1 MLGLSPWVSL
11 VAVIV
16 AAAASRL
23 TPRVLRGERGVWL
36 LLASRWAPAVAGL
49 LSAAISLWVWRS
61 LARTPVMHDE
71 AAYVLQAELFASGR
85 WTATAPAVP
94 EFFQQLYVLMDPVVA
109 SKYPP
114 GHSLVLA
121 LGALIGLPAL
131 PVVLMNAL
139 SGALVYALARRTSGP
154 VTAVLTWIIWM
165 TSFPVVYYRA
175 NYMSQSTTSCL
186 WLLAWFGLARWR
198 ASTPGDGRW
207 LLLVAGAVCW
217 SAITRPMTAL
227 ALGIVVGIVV
237 LHAAWSKRRWPELA
251 PALALGI
258 AILAVLP
265 IWSWRTTGRPTLTP
279 LSLYTET
286 YVPFDKPG
294 FGVAPNARPSTRLPR
309 DQWITSA
316 SFYQE
321 HARHTLGALPRTA
334 LDRLTFIARDAWHD
348 WRGGLRVFALLGLLL
363 LPAEG
368 LIVLSAFALQ
378 FLLYLSY
385 AHPARW
391 TIYYVEGAPIL
402 AFISAL
408 GITRLIAWASRAA
421 ARESVL
427 AGPSAQGVGRL
438 ATWWRTLRRRDA
450 TAPEHFG
457 VLFATAMLVL
467 AASAAGVGVFRQIRA
482 QIDAD
487 HQYHDAFDTLMGEIA
502 DTHAVVFVR
511 YGPDHN
517 DGLSLVRNVAARD
530 DSPVW
535 RVYDRGAA
543 NERLLQLTPDRVPY
557 LFDETSW
564 TLRRLQRPTT
574 PERRSGVA
582 TGRVSQ
588 APSLRR

>member
-23 TPRVLRGERGVWL
+23 MPRVIRGERSVWA
-36 LLASRWAPAVAGL
+36 LLASRWAPALAGL
-49 LSAAISLWVWRS
+49 LSAAITLWVWRS

-85 WTATAPAVP
+85 WTESAPQLP

-121 LGALIGLPAL
+121 LGVLVGLPAL
-131 PVVLMNAL
+131 PVVLMSAL
-139 SGALVYALARRTSGP
+139 SGALVYTLARRMSGP

-175 NYMSQSTTSCL
+175 NYMSQSTTGFL
-186 WLLAWFGLARWR
+186 WLLTWWGLSRWR
-198 ASTPGDGRW
+198 SSSSGDGRW
-207 LLLVAGAVCW
+207 LFLVAAAVSW
-217 SAITRPMTAL
+217 SAITRPLTAF
-227 ALGIVVGIVV
+227 ALGIVVGMVV
-237 LHAAWSKRRWPELA
+237 LHTAWSRRRWRELA
-251 PALALGI
+251 PAIALGV

-279 LSLYTET
+279 LSLYTER

-294 FGVAPNARPSTRLPR
+294 FGVATKARPSNRLPR

-321 HARHTLGALPRTA
+321 HARHTLRALPRTA
-334 LDRLTFIARDAWHD
+334 IERLTFIAHDAWHD

-368 LIVLSAFALQ
+368 LVALAAFALQ

-391 TIYYVEGAPIL
+391 TIYYIEGAPLL
-402 AFISAL
+402 AFVSAL
-408 GITRLIAWASRAA
+408 GIVRVLAWASGAA
-421 ARESVL
+421 KREGGM
-427 AGPSAQGVGRL
+427 AAPSPEGLHRL
-438 ATWWRTLRRRDA
+438 VAWWRTMRVRRVYA
-450 TAPEHFG
+450 TEHFG
-457 VLFATAMLVL
+457 VVFATVMLVL
-467 AASAAGVGVFRQIRA
+467 AGSVAGVGVLRQIRA

-487 HQYHDAFDTLMGEIA
+487 HRYHEAFDALVAEIG
-502 DTHAVVFVR
+502 DPRAVVFVR
-511 YGPDHN
+511 YGPGHN

-530 DSPVW
+530 NSPVW

-543 NERLLQLTPDRVPY
+543 NSLLLQVAPHRVPY

-564 TLRRLQRPTT
+564 TLRRLQRPAA

-582 TGRVSQ
+582 SGWVSQ
-588 APSLRR
+588 APRR